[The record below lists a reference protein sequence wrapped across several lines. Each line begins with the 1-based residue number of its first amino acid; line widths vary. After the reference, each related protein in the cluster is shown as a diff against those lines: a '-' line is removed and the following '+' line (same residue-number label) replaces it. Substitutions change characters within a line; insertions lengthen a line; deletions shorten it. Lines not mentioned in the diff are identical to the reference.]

1 MVFKGTAKI
10 IYLYRAIIILGTE
23 LKIGWIMK
31 FTLAM
36 WILLVVVP
44 VMFINLHV
52 MTLYG
57 PAWETPEVFYWQVLT
72 ILGIL
77 GEVLSI
83 SSVIEYMNSRLKGK

>member
-1 MVFKGTAKI
+1 MTKI
-10 IYLYRAIIILGTE
+10 IYPHQPIIILGTG
-23 LKIGWIMK
+23 LKVGWIMK
-31 FTLAM
+31 FTLSM

-57 PAWETPEVFYWQVLT
+57 PAWETPEVFYWQILT

-83 SSVIEYMNSRLKGK
+83 SSVIEYMRSRIEERENPQ